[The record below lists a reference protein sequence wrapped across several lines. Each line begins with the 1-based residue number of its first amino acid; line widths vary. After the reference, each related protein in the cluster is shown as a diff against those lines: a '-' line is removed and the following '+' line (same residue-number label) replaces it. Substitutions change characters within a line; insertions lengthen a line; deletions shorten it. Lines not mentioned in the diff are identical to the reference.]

1 MKLTKTNLSTSNV
14 IKYRLMII
22 IIIIIGTETT
32 EDQYSHT
39 PKSVTQHEDK
49 FYGINEY
56 KRLDK
61 F

>member
-1 MKLTKTNLSTSNV
+1 MKPTKTNLSTSNV
-14 IKYRLMII
+14 TKYQLMVMMMM
-22 IIIIIGTETT
+22 IGIETT
-32 EDQYSHT
+32 ENQYSHT

-49 FYGINEY
+49 FYGMNEY